1 MPLDFKAH
9 ALWLAAKAYVTKTSE
24 RKWTA
29 AGIGIAFGLAL
40 IAVPPL
46 GIAAFGTAIAGW
58 WLVVA
63 VVTIFGGLAGNR
75 LGIELERRR
84 SRRHG
89 PPPAP

>member
-1 MPLDFKAH
+1 MALDFKKTSRG
-9 ALWLAAKAYVTKTSE
+9 LWQAAGAYVTKTSE

-29 AGIGIAFGLAL
+29 AGVGIALGLAL

-58 WLVVA
+58 WIVVA
-63 VVTIFGGLAGNR
+63 VVTIFGGMAGNR

-84 SRRHG
+84 SRK
-89 PPPAP
+89 P